1 MDNCAIVEGC
11 KTVFDLVLSDM
22 PKFESED
29 EEDLQPSY
37 SLSRIL
43 LLASIGIAR
52 NIRECHIRVSGYV
65 KANGG
70 CTSYKYVKIFFKAV
84 GGIRYFN
91 ISLFR

>member
-1 MDNCAIVEGC
+1 MYNCALVVGC

-22 PKFESED
+22 PEFESED
-29 EEDLQPSY
+29 EEYLQPSY

-65 KANGG
+65 EANGG
-70 CTSYKYVKIFFKAV
+70 CTTYKYVI
-84 GGIRYFN
+84 I
-91 ISLFR
+91 LF